1 MNLTDTSSLL
11 ALRPEIPTEPAQNP
25 AEHFQNTTLRPI
37 LKFLHPRIITLFTHH
52 LHKRKVDVQKMDV
65 QDRKMYVL
73 QAFQKDLA
81 LRNQLVGCA
90 LALFTE
96 EEWATFIASEREL
109 SRRLHD
115 LLVERIQST
124 LN

>member
-1 MNLTDTSSLL
+1 MKPNDTLLL
-11 ALRPEIPTEPAQNP
+11 ALRPEVPTEPAQNP

-37 LKFLHPRIITLFTHH
+37 LKFLHERIVALFAHH
-52 LHKRKVDVQKMDV
+52 LHKRKVDLQKMDV
-65 QDRKMYVL
+65 PDRKKYVL
-73 QAFQKDLA
+73 QAFQKDQA

-90 LALFTE
+90 LGLLTE
-96 EEWATFIASEREL
+96 AEWAVFVASEREL

-115 LLVERIQST
+115 LLIERIKST